1 MTTPTI
7 TDRAF
12 GIEIEFASGATHM
25 ELARKLCEAGVPART
40 ERYNHTTRNHWKIVS
55 DASLRGR
62 NPGELVSPILRGQ
75 EGLEALRKVCRVL
88 NELDVAVNRSC
99 GLHVHLDGRDLTTEQ
114 VIKVY
119 DRYATYQAQ
128 IDRVMPRS
136 RRGESQWAGNCR
148 LGALANLADLS
159 HARRYEK
166 VNVQNMGLGGRG
178 SIEFRQ
184 HGGTTEFRKIANW
197 LAFLM
202 QFVERSISTGAAA
215 PQFSKTRWYSH
226 VRALVERAG
235 GQMRHVRFTDRW
247 EITHALITPLQVTI
261 AQLDQFYED
270 QGVHG
275 KRGTVNAR
283 GLGIWLRSMAE
294 RTPEGRTVTNRQG
307 TRALSRAIAL
317 AGQDADTGWLSGVTP
332 EVAEYMAQREEE
344 LAA

>member
-25 ELARKLCEAGVPART
+25 ELARKLCEAGVPTRT

-88 NELDVAVNRSC
+88 NELGVAVNRSC

-148 LGALANLADLS
+148 LGALDNLADLS

-202 QFVERSISTGAAA
+202 QFVERSIATSASL
-215 PQFSKTRWYSH
+215 PNRRWSH
-226 VRALVERAG
+226 ARAIIENSG
-235 GQMRHVRFTDRW
+235 GQARHIPNGHEW
-247 EITHALITPLQVTI
+247 EINHETIGLNPFRVDFNEFYMAQGMDTALQVNYKRGRVNRYILAAFLNEKAAEAGNSPESLRIFRSALI
-261 AQLDQFYED
+261 A
-270 QGVHG
+270 G
-275 KRGTVNAR
+275 AR
-283 GLGIWLRSMAE
+283 L
-294 RTPEGRTVTNRQG
+294 T
-307 TRALSRAIAL
+307 
-317 AGQDADTGWLSGVTP
+317 ADSGWLDGVTP
-332 EVAEYMAQREEE
+332 EVAEYMTEREQE

>member
-25 ELARKLCEAGVPART
+25 ELARKLCEAGVPTRT
-40 ERYNHTTRNHWKIVS
+40 EHYNHTTRNHWKIVS

-75 EGLEALRKVCRVL
+75 GGLEALRTVCRVL
-88 NELDVAVNRSC
+88 NELGVEVNRSC
-99 GLHVHLDGRDLTTEQ
+99 GLHIHLDGRDLTTEQ

-119 DRYATYQAQ
+119 DRYATYQTQ

-136 RRGESQWAGNCR
+136 RRGESRWAGNCR

-166 VNVQNMGLGGRG
+166 VNVQNMGRGGRG

-184 HGGTTEFRKIANW
+184 HSGTTDFRKIANW

-202 QFVERSISTGAAA
+202 QFVERSISAGAA
-215 PQFSKTRWYSH
+215 PQFSRTRAYSH
-226 VRALVERAG
+226 ARALIEQAG
-235 GQMRHVRFTDRW
+235 GNIRHIPFTDRW
-247 EITHALITPLQVTI
+247 EITYEQMSPLQVTR
-261 AQLDQFYED
+261 AQLRQFYAA
-270 QGVHG
+270 QGVHRYHG
-275 KRGTVNAR
+275 RIDPQALVN
-283 GLGIWLRSMAE
+283 WLPGGDYTA
-294 RTPEGRTVTNRQG
+294 P
-307 TRALSRAIAL
+307 LLHAIARR
-317 AGQDADTGWLSGVTP
+317 ARYRTDTGWLDGVTQ
-332 EVAEYMAQREEE
+332 EVAEYMAEREQE